1 MKQYKVEALNFYSKI
16 TGGKNHI
23 IESSSE
29 EVQTVLDKYAADGWT
44 LVSTD
49 ASNFGQ
55 ALYIYL
61 YFEKDDM
68 LNVQMQG

>member
-1 MKQYKVEALNFYSKI
+1 MKQYKVESLIFYSKL
-16 TGGKNHI
+16 TLDKDHI
-23 IESSSE
+23 IKSSSE
-29 EVQTVLDKYAADGWT
+29 EVQAKLDEHAADGWS

-49 ASNFGQ
+49 AANFGQ